1 MGKGGCSFGSFF
13 LRQEN
18 EHNLLLLFEKKR
30 IFHHP
35 SHIIHHPP
43 SPLGETERGSLPP
56 KQGDRGGLLFFRLE
70 EPGFFFLKVL
80 ISVRIGPADVR
91 QMVEVYFR
99 PAA

>member
-1 MGKGGCSFGSFF
+1 MGKGGCSFGSFL
-13 LRQEN
+13 LREEN

-30 IFHHP
+30 IFHLLSAISHHP
-35 SHIIHHPP
+35 SHIIP
-43 SPLGETERGSLPP
+43 LPP

-70 EPGFFFLKVL
+70 EPVFFFLKVL

-91 QMVEVYFR
+91 QLVEVYFR

>member
-1 MGKGGCSFGSFF
+1 
-13 LRQEN
+13 
-18 EHNLLLLFEKKR
+18 LLLFEKKR

-43 SPLGETERGSLPP
+43 SPLGETERGSPPP

>member
-43 SPLGETERGSLPP
+43 SPLGETERG
-56 KQGDRGGLLFFRLE
+56 LLFFRLE

-99 PAA
+99 LAA

>member
-1 MGKGGCSFGSFF
+1 MRDEGFSGSKNRCFSLCAKQDAPQHSSNKFGFV
-13 LRQEN
+13 LTA
-18 EHNLLLLFEKKR
+18 
-30 IFHHP
+30 P
-35 SHIIHHPP
+35 SVRL
-43 SPLGETERGSLPP
+43 S
-56 KQGDRGGLLFFRLE
+56 LFFRFE

>member
-1 MGKGGCSFGSFF
+1 MNITFCFF
-13 LRQEN
+13 S
-18 EHNLLLLFEKKR
+18 KR
-30 IFHHP
+30 RE
-35 SHIIHHPP
+35 SSIIHHTSSIIPLLP
-43 SPLGETERGSLPP
+43 SGRPRGGHLPLNRGTE
-56 KQGDRGGLLFFRLE
+56 GGLLFFRLE